1 MNVNKERIGEIR
13 KRLESALQPS
23 KLEIADESHE
33 HIGHVGAKSGKGH
46 FLITIVSDRFVGL
59 NPVQRHRLI
68 YDAIGDLMDSDIH
81 ALRIEASP
89 PAAP

>member
-1 MNVNKERIGEIR
+1 MNQRRIGEIR
-13 KRLESALQPS
+13 NRLESALQPS
-23 KLEIADESHE
+23 KLAIIDESHE

-46 FLITIVSDRFVGL
+46 FSIQIVSDRFINL

-68 YDAIGDLMDSDIH
+68 YDAIGDLMDTDIH

-89 PAAP
+89 PTGT